1 MIKKKQVVYWA
12 RIIPGVGIYE
22 VYELKIR
29 TVTDTW
35 FVGIEK
41 RDKQAFLLNLS
52 EIRKTIFEER
62 DKALQV
68 VKEAEKYRRIDYGIE
83 ED

>member
-1 MIKKKQVVYWA
+1 MLKKKQVVYWA
-12 RIIPGVGIYE
+12 RIIPAVGIYE

-52 EIRKTIFEER
+52 EIGKTIFEER
-62 DKALQV
+62 DNALQV

>member
-12 RIIPGVGIYE
+12 RIIPAVGIYE

-52 EIRKTIFEER
+52 EIGKTIFEER

-68 VKEAEKYRRIDYGIE
+68 VKEAEKYMRIDYGIE